1 MWPESNQVSASC
13 ALALWRKQ
21 QQSLIRSTSI
31 LGTACQHSSLPAVFS
46 TQQPESFKNQFT
58 SEHGSISK
66 PYRDFSHIQNKSRL
80 LIEAPRN
87 PQVLAPLH
95 FPPLTCHSCPAQ
107 SSLATL
113 VFLLFLE
120 LTKLVPT
127 FGFSVPGT
135 LDSVLHC
142 TTPLIFVQLWRIHVM
157 WRTKQ
162 DFLFLTSLL
171 KTEESQLGNLS

>member
-1 MWPESNQVSASC
+1 MWPESNQFLASC
-13 ALALWRKQ
+13 ALALWCKQ

-31 LGTACQHSSLPAVFS
+31 LGTPCQHSSLPAVCS
-46 TQQPESFKNQFT
+46 PHSSQNPLKKQFT
-58 SEHGSISK
+58 SEHGSVSK
-66 PYRDFSHIQNKSRL
+66 PYRDFSYIQNKSKL
-80 LIEAPRN
+80 LREAPRN

-95 FPPLTCHSCPAQ
+95 FPPLVCHSCPAQ

-120 LTKLVPT
+120 LTKLIPT

-142 TTPLIFVQLWRIHVM
+142 TTPLIFVQL
-157 WRTKQ
+157 
-162 DFLFLTSLL
+162 
-171 KTEESQLGNLS
+171 

>member
-13 ALALWRKQ
+13 ALALWCKQ
-21 QQSLIRSTSI
+21 RQSLIMSTSI
-31 LGTACQHSSLPAVFS
+31 LGTPCQHSSLPAVCS
-46 TQQPESFKNQFT
+46 PHSSQNPLKKQFI
-58 SEHGSISK
+58 SEHGSTSK
-66 PYRDFSHIQNKSRL
+66 PYCDFSHIQNKSKL

-95 FPPLTCHSCPAQ
+95 FPPLVCHSCPAQ

-113 VFLLFLE
+113 VLLFLE
-120 LTKLVPT
+120 LTKLILT

-142 TTPLIFVQLWRIHVM
+142 TTPLIFVQL
-157 WRTKQ
+157 
-162 DFLFLTSLL
+162 
-171 KTEESQLGNLS
+171 